1 MSPLEGFLLHQCR
14 KDIANEPLNEGNR
27 QEGGG
32 RERERERVRKKICT
46 AKKRGY
52 TLKVIVIVDIH

>member
-27 QEGGG
+27 REGG
-32 RERERERVRKKICT
+32 RERG
-46 AKKRGY
+46 KRYVQPGKGG
-52 TLKVIVIVDIH
+52 THLK